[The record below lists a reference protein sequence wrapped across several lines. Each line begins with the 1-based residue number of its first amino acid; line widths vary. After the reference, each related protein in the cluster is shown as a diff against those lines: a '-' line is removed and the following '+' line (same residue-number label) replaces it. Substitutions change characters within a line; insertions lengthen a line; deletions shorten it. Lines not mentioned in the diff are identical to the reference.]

1 MEMKATVSRNRPS
14 DNLMG
19 SVRRACTAIGAA
31 AWIALSPGPA
41 MAQVAD
47 ATQVTDPAA
56 LRAMGFSPFARN
68 VYISNA
74 LGEGQEGSTEDES
87 TFFQIDEATPTT
99 GTDFSGISAKQF
111 FGRIDT
117 TGTQWAYRGG
127 PNCCTDLSRVGS
139 ETFADAQFQVPTGAT
154 LNFFRYW
161 AYDNNAANLALFVFR
176 VCHPAFA
183 AGAPTV
189 TTIVSTAT
197 SGTPGYTTGLVSL
210 NQLVDNQACVY
221 LARVRFDAASTT
233 LALQKV
239 RLQFTR

>member
-1 MEMKATVSRNRPS
+1 MEMKATVSRNQTS

-47 ATQVTDPAA
+47 ATQVTDPDE

-74 LGEGQEGSTEDES
+74 LGQGQEGSTQDES
-87 TFFQIDEATPTT
+87 TFQIEATPTT
-99 GTDFSGISAKQF
+99 GTDYSGISAKEF

-127 PNCCTDLSRVGS
+127 PNCCIDLSRVGS
-139 ETFADAQFQVPTGAT
+139 ETVRRCSIPGSNGRHAKLLQVPGHTTTMLPISHCSYFECASQRSPPG
-154 LNFFRYW
+154 LQ
-161 AYDNNAANLALFVFR
+161 LI
-176 VCHPAFA
+176 
-183 AGAPTV
+183 

-197 SGTPGYTTGLVSL
+197 SGTPGHTTGLTSL
-210 NQLVDNQACVY
+210 NQLVNNQSCVY

>member
-1 MEMKATVSRNRPS
+1 MEMKAAVSRNQTS

-19 SVRRACTAIGAA
+19 SVRRACMAIGAA
-31 AWIALSPGPA
+31 ACIALSPGPA
-41 MAQVAD
+41 MAQLAG
-47 ATQVTDPAA
+47 ATQVTDPDE

-68 VYISNA
+68 VYISDA
-74 LGEGQEGSTEDES
+74 LVQGQEGSTEDES
-87 TFFQIDEATPTT
+87 IEIEATPTT
-99 GTDFSGISAKQF
+99 GTDYSGISAKQF

-127 PNCCTDLSRVGS
+127 PNCCVDLSRVGS

-161 AYDNNAANLALFVFR
+161 AYDNNASNLALFVFR
-176 VCHPAFA
+176 VCQPAFA
-183 AGAPTV
+183 AGAPTIV
-189 TTIVSTAT
+189 TIVSTAT
-197 SGTPGYTTGLVSL
+197 SGTPGHTTGLTSL
-210 NQLVDNQACVY
+210 SQLVNNQSCVY